1 MSSRAQQVA
10 SIVQRTESV
19 YWSTLRDIYRNIQ
32 EGVDEAQ
39 DVTLNLTGLQQK
51 LEEVEQLEYQQR
63 DVPVMSTLVHLSV
76 PGGGSTGSLQP
87 PHTPEQEFPAGGAVL
102 RGLVSDPGP
111 VMDDVRLVMWTL
123 QNFREAY
130 SQIRTQLDVQ
140 NQSWN
145 FPPHLVFIHLDR
157 FLQHLQGLQEA
168 LSVSLQLRHLDQAV
182 VSGVSS
188 SMWTSVVQDL
198 YQDFLHHV
206 TVLSDWNRDPT
217 DPDDQDFKLHLDQF
231 QVQVLDLERRL
242 VSVLGGALETCSSLL
257 SAAKLV
263 SMFRSILNCP
273 VIQNQLR
280 PHLVRLVEMVLMEL
294 DQTELLFY
302 SHRERPESLSRFS
315 PAAAA
320 GLRWI
325 QQLRLRAEDTM
336 RNYETIQHLCV
347 DSAQSHQVRQR
358 FQQVVDLLQDF
369 RDRLRSDWS
378 SQLDWDCGL
387 ILEQPLVQLNQQ
399 GMLGVSSSSQLEVI
413 LQELWCVSRNR
424 DIELHPHAARLFTC
438 RDDITE
444 TYLSLTHMMS
454 CYNQ

>member
-1 MSSRAQQVA
+1 
-10 SIVQRTESV
+10 
-19 YWSTLRDIYRNIQ
+19 
-32 EGVDEAQ
+32 
-39 DVTLNLTGLQQK
+39 
-51 LEEVEQLEYQQR
+51 
-63 DVPVMSTLVHLSV
+63 
-76 PGGGSTGSLQP
+76 
-87 PHTPEQEFPAGGAVL
+87 
-102 RGLVSDPGP
+102 
-111 VMDDVRLVMWTL
+111 
-123 QNFREAY
+123 
-130 SQIRTQLDVQ
+130 
-140 NQSWN
+140 
-145 FPPHLVFIHLDR
+145 
-157 FLQHLQGLQEA
+157 
-168 LSVSLQLRHLDQAV
+168 
-182 VSGVSS
+182 
-188 SMWTSVVQDL
+188 MWTSVVQDL

-387 ILEQPLVQLNQQ
+387 ILEQPLVQLNRKACWESAAAPRSKGEGHGTDDCHPSGAERRPAGGATSDPGQLEELNQALSELQRKTWGSEGVQQ
-399 GMLGVSSSSQLEVI
+399 LVEQHRHKVLVFHSSVMEARANMEAMTKIIQGWVELHLLQSSGEYLDHIDDKVQDGLFQLLLRALHFLSENTHPQSDRQAVMQEFLTYSRQLGPEELEAEETPPTLKDFQREIDLLHRLGKSLQQVTRCGDEDSSCSSSFPL
-413 LQELWCVSRNR
+413 
-424 DIELHPHAARLFTC
+424 
-438 RDDITE
+438 TE
-444 TYLSLTHMMS
+444 TTILLEAAGVELPEHLSAQLHVDPS
-454 CYNQ
+454 QR